1 MTEDISKYRKGRPHP
16 NPPEYPLE
24 KMVFRV
30 KKVGESTL
38 AIALNPDTPENAVA
52 ELDDYRRR
60 RSEKSS

>member
-16 NPPEYPLE
+16 NPPEYPSE

-30 KKVGESTL
+30 KKMGKSTL

-52 ELDDYRRR
+52 DLDDYRRR